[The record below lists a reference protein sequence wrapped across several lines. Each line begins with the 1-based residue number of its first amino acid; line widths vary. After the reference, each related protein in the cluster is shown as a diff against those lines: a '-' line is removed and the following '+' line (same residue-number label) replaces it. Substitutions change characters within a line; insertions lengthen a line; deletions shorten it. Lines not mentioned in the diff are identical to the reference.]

1 MLDLEKHR
9 LCLYETIKE
18 FATEKNL
25 SLSGL
30 SLKSG
35 LDATFLNP
43 SNTVRKAK
51 RFIAFNNL
59 IKIIYKGLEIDLQ
72 KFTEKYLENLQ
83 KDIDSGN

>member
-9 LCLYETIKE
+9 LCLYKTLEELAI
-18 FATEKNL
+18 EKNL

-43 SNTVRKAK
+43 CNTIRKTK

-59 IKIIYKGLEIDLQ
+59 IKLIYKGLEIDLK